1 MQHESQ
7 TRDNKSC
14 STSTH
19 YRQRTSK
26 ARIDRSSP
34 RDLQRRSTSREREK
48 GEGGRRRRKMARG
61 GRTTARARSHCLSRI
76 SHPSEF
82 SGSEEKHEETI
93 DREVDE
99 REREAARGGG
109 KRKNGRIYETGVVGK
124 RRAAC
129 TTPLRRLACRSKLPI
144 CCVSC
149 CPNQLPAVIT
159 CACLCA
165 GRRCGLLVHAHSR
178 ALGQAVR
185 GGEQTG
191 SARTSRTE
199 RPAAGIYR
207 AVDLTLRIPR

>member
-99 REREAARGGG
+99 REKERRRKKEKRANLRNGSSREKAGSLYHAATT
-109 KRKNGRIYETGVVGK
+109 TGLQK
-124 RRAAC
+124 Q
-129 TTPLRRLACRSKLPI
+129 TPHL
-144 CCVSC
+144 
-149 CPNQLPAVIT
+149 
-159 CACLCA
+159 LC
-165 GRRCGLLVHAHSR
+165 
-178 ALGQAVR
+178 
-185 GGEQTG
+185 
-191 SARTSRTE
+191 
-199 RPAAGIYR
+199 
-207 AVDLTLRIPR
+207 